1 LAALVTV
8 SKPESVLTISRPNVD
23 NFNYQKQTLAF
34 LLGDGIQ
41 VDQPVKIAILT
52 ATGIGSGV
60 VLTIGNA
67 VLAHALAVKAHQR
80 SVLWWIE
87 TIAWVLFL
95 VGAPILVAP
104 TLVAGLNRSALA
116 TVLYTPQSA
125 WLWAI
130 TAVVIVE
137 LLVGAAMTA
146 SILANEQEAPQ
157 SAPAT
162 KPSFLARLGDVFIA
176 KVEQAMS
183 TPPAHPQLPMSSEG
197 QDENSNL
204 AVPVAP
210 APQWP
215 SESAAVLVDPAGEPP
230 QPINLNAANHT
241 RKRNKE
247 QAMVAMLEVY
257 RQRPHASLT
266 EVGEQIGRSK
276 ATVSEYLNEL
286 KKLGKVSVNSHGV
299 QAL

>member
-1 LAALVTV
+1 MKQISFGIVIAALLV
-8 SKPESVLTISRPNVD
+8 SAPRL
-23 NFNYQKQTLAF
+23 TLAF

-41 VDQPVKIAILT
+41 VDQHVEIAILT

-87 TIAWVLFL
+87 AIAWVLFL

-116 TVLYTPQSA
+116 AVLYTPQSA

-146 SILANEQEAPQ
+146 SILANESTESVEVPEAPQ
-157 SAPAT
+157 LALAT
-162 KPSFLARLGDVFIA
+162 KPSFLARLGDVLIA
-176 KVEQAMS
+176 KVEQSIAA
-183 TPPAHPQLPMSSEG
+183 PPVYPRLPVTVAPVPQLP
-197 QDENSNL
+197 
-204 AVPVAP
+204 P
-210 APQWP
+210 
-215 SESAAVLVDPAGEPP
+215 ESAAVLVEAAGERPH
-230 QPINLNAANHT
+230 PIQLNAANDR

-247 QAMVAMLEVY
+247 QAMAAMLEVY
-257 RQRPHASLT
+257 RQQPSASLT
-266 EVGEQIGRSK
+266 EVGARVGRSK

-286 KKLGKVSVNSHGV
+286 KKLGKVAENGHGIQV
-299 QAL
+299 V